1 MLVCLWGMIAIFIL
15 VIAFCYS
22 YHMVRSFMGI
32 MVLDSDKY
40 YLKGYPR
47 VEDINFL
54 KGKSIWIEE
63 QEYDIL
69 NILLTD
75 EVVIGE
81 DGAVYQA
88 IMIECDWNFK
98 IKSNYKS
105 VIATYRTEKKT
116 WMQRYFKW

>member
-1 MLVCLWGMIAIFIL
+1 MIVFIII
-15 VIAFCYS
+15 VIAFFYP
-22 YHMVRSFMGI
+22 YHTARTFMGI

-40 YLKGYPR
+40 YLKGYLR

-54 KGKSIWIEE
+54 KGKNIWIEE

-81 DGAVYQA
+81 DGVVYQA
-88 IMIECDWNFK
+88 IMIECNWNFK
-98 IKSNYKS
+98 IKANYKS
-105 VIATYRTEKKT
+105 VIAIYRTEKKT